1 MYSLV
6 YKKKALNYCSVN
18 LPASKSISNRALIL
32 NAFLK
37 QQVRLQNL
45 SLADDTQLMI
55 KALSQSQ
62 PVVNLENAGTCMRFL
77 TAYFA
82 CMENQVTELLCNERM
97 KQRPIK
103 ELVEVLNYLGA
114 DIEYLAQS
122 NYPPLKIKG
131 ATLSGKPVE
140 IDASQSS
147 QYITALMLIGPFIQ
161 NGLSIQLKDQVAS
174 FDYIKMTASLMHDF
188 GFDVLVNEMSIEI
201 KPLSKPILL
210 AEYTIEKDWSS
221 AAFWYLMVALE
232 ADLKVC
238 LNGLSKSSIQG
249 DKVTADIFEKLGVRS
264 EAIPEGLLI
273 YKYSSPVSDL
283 HFDLSAC
290 IDLAPALCVACAALN
305 IKATIFGLQ
314 NLVIKESN
322 RLVVIVNEL
331 SKLGYHITHTSN
343 SIFIDQMAQ
352 IDYQKAVV
360 IDTYDD
366 HRIAMAFAPLA
377 ILFSQLQ
384 LKDIQVVSKSYPT
397 YFDDLSRAGITVK

>member
-6 YKKKALNYCSVN
+6 YQKKSLNFCSVN
-18 LPASKSISNRALIL
+18 LPTSKSISNRALIL

-37 QQVRLQNL
+37 QQVQLHNL
-45 SLADDTQLMI
+45 STADDTQLMI
-55 KALSQSQ
+55 KALGQSK
-62 PVVNLENAGTCMRFL
+62 PIINLENAGTCMRFL

-103 ELVEVLNYLGA
+103 ELVDVLNYLGA

-131 ATLSGKPVE
+131 AALSGKAIE

-161 NGLSIQLKDQVAS
+161 NGLSMQLKGQVAS
-174 FDYIKMTASLMHDF
+174 FDYIKMTASLMEDF
-188 GFDVLVNEMSIEI
+188 GFDVLLNETLIEI
-201 KPLSKPILL
+201 KPLTRPISLTQ
-210 AEYTIEKDWSS
+210 YSIERDWSS
-221 AAFWYLMVALE
+221 AAFWYLIVALE

-238 LNGLSKSSIQG
+238 LNDLSKNSIQG
-249 DKVTADIFEKLGVRS
+249 DRVTADTFERLGVMS
-264 EAIPEGLLI
+264 NETDNGLVI
-273 YKYSSPVSDL
+273 YKYTKPNSDL
-283 HFDLSAC
+283 HFDLSSC

-322 RLVVIVNEL
+322 RLTAIVNEL
-331 SKLGYHITHTSN
+331 TKLGYHITHTSN
-343 SIFIDQMAQ
+343 SIFIEQIAQ
-352 IDYQKAVV
+352 IDYQRAVV

-384 LKDIQVVSKSYPT
+384 LKDIRVVSKSYPN
-397 YFDDLSRAGITVK
+397 YFNDLTQAGINVK

>member
-6 YKKKALNYCSVN
+6 YQKKSLNFCSVN
-18 LPASKSISNRALIL
+18 LPTSKSISNRALIL

-37 QQVRLQNL
+37 QQVQLHNL
-45 SLADDTQLMI
+45 STADDTQLMI
-55 KALSQSQ
+55 KALGQSE
-62 PVVNLENAGTCMRFL
+62 PFINLENAGTCMRFL

-82 CMENQVTELLCNERM
+82 CMENKVTELLCNDRM

-103 ELVEVLNYLGA
+103 ELVDVLNYLGA
-114 DIEYLAQS
+114 DIEYLEES

-161 NGLSIQLKDQVAS
+161 NGLSIRLKGWVAS
-174 FDYIKMTASLMHDF
+174 FDYIKMTALLMENF
-188 GFDVLVNEMSIEI
+188 GFDVLVNESNIEI
-201 KPLSKPILL
+201 KPLTKPVPLTQ
-210 AEYTIEKDWSS
+210 YTIEPDWSS

-232 ADLKVC
+232 VDLKVC
-238 LNGLSKSSIQG
+238 LNGFSKSSIQG
-249 DKVTADIFEKLGVRS
+249 DKVTADIFERLGVMS
-264 EAIPEGLLI
+264 NETDNGLVI
-273 YKYSSPVSDL
+273 YKYTKPNSDL

-305 IKATIFGLQ
+305 IKATISGLQ

-322 RLVVIVNEL
+322 RLAAIVNEL
-331 SKLGYHITHTSN
+331 TKLGYYITHTSN
-343 SIFIDQMAQ
+343 SIFINQVAQ
-352 IDYQKAVV
+352 IDYHKAVV

-384 LKDIQVVSKSYPT
+384 LKDIHVVSKSYPN
-397 YFDDLSRAGITVK
+397 YFNDLTQAGITVK

>member
-6 YKKKALNYCSVN
+6 YQKKSLNYCSVN

-37 QQVRLQNL
+37 QQVQLHHL
-45 SLADDTQLMI
+45 SEADDTQLMI
-55 KALSQSQ
+55 NALSQSQ
-62 PVVNLENAGTCMRFL
+62 SVINLENAGTCMRFL

-82 CMENQVTELLCNERM
+82 CMENKVTELLCNDRM

-103 ELVEVLNYLGA
+103 ELVDVLNYLGA
-114 DIEYLAQS
+114 NVEYLEVT

-131 ATLSGKPVE
+131 AALSGKAVE

-161 NGLSIQLKDQVAS
+161 NGLSIQLKGQVAS
-174 FDYIKMTASLMHDF
+174 FDYIIMTASLMEDF
-188 GFDVLVNEMSIEI
+188 GFDVLVNETYIEI
-201 KPLSKPILL
+201 KPLIKPVSLTQ
-210 AEYTIEKDWSS
+210 YSIERDWSS
-221 AAFWYLMVALE
+221 AAFWYLIVTLE

-238 LNGLSKSSIQG
+238 LNGLSKNSIQG
-249 DKVTADIFEKLGVRS
+249 DKVTADIFERLGVRS
-264 EAIPEGLLI
+264 DETDDGLVI
-273 YKYSSPVSDL
+273 YKYTSPNSDL

-305 IKATIFGLQ
+305 IKATILGLQ

-322 RLVVIVNEL
+322 RLAAIVNEL
-331 SKLGYHITHTSN
+331 TKLGYHITHTSN
-343 SIFIDQMAQ
+343 SIFIDQVAQ
-352 IDYQKAVV
+352 IDYHKAIV

-377 ILFSQLQ
+377 MLFSQFQ
-384 LKDIQVVSKSYPT
+384 LKDIHVVSKSYPA
-397 YFDDLSRAGITVK
+397 YFNDLTQAGITVL